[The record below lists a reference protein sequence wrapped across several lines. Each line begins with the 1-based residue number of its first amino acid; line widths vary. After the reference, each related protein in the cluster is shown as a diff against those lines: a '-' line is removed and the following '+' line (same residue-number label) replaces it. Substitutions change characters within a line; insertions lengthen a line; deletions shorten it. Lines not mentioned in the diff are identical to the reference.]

1 MIYEQMRVSSSP
13 SRGGALPIYQPK
25 GELHAPGSGVSAR
38 IDDSAARIAGAGGDA
53 EARALAGLGNAV
65 KGAVD
70 VGVKAYDDYQNTK
83 ATEAYNLFQKAMNEK
98 MYGENGIFIRQ
109 GEAAFDSTENM
120 ESALRD
126 TAEEVSRQLKLNEY
140 AREKLNRDIYGF
152 STRFMPKAME
162 YASEQRMKWADEQDR
177 ASLDLNLE
185 GLLNNADDRH
195 MRIMYLSTMEKT
207 YNQYAERNG
216 FSPAKK
222 ELGWKRVLSGAYS
235 SLADK
240 FITNGNLNAARELV
254 NEDTLW
260 LEGDQDR
267 IRAKI
272 KAEGERLEAK
282 AKQRQLELRAGL
294 AGRIEDAEA
303 AWRDGLEVQNPPTR
317 EEVAAAYGKD
327 APEVWERLEGL
338 QNLSED
344 IRGLRA
350 MSPAEQDSL
359 LAERRPEAGEGYA
372 AKSKIFSALTQAVE
386 RDRKARA
393 DDPAGYLASV
403 EPEVKAARQAMFR
416 NMTPDSV
423 NAYAVA
429 LKAAR
434 EARGMAGSGAAAF
447 LPESDA
453 KQIAARLE
461 DSPLPMEALQQLSAS
476 AGKYWPDMLRQFS
489 GKEGLSGAMRLAAS
503 GMDADAG
510 KKLLEAARDKDFA
523 KKAEE
528 VLGVNG
534 ATKTDFQNLVR
545 ESMADFNKTLLA
557 GGDGDMSARINQN
570 VERLAL
576 RYMMDGYETEEAVEK
591 AAGKVILDRYSLAG
605 PTGKQFR
612 VPRKF
617 NADRIGDG
625 AEASLLDAAM
635 PGKLL
640 LPDASLFGEDFT
652 DRTYAAWIRREGYWV
667 TNSDESGAVLF
678 VGGQAVRNTDG
689 SPVERTWDELEGKG
703 MEERNIMGL
712 SREYPW

>member
-1 MIYEQMRVSSSP
+1 MIRIQTYNSAPRRIQAGGINPGNQPALRTVSGREEDRTLAAMLQSGLKLTDIIVKEYVQNETTRVEQSLADMNAELAAERERYMRENQGQNALNAGEHFEQFAQSLRDKTLADGKFQGRFADIFMKQASGLGFNFTEQGRSYARQQRGAWYDSVKKSMVSEIMNLAAQDYDDP
-13 SRGGALPIYQPK
+13 DKIAYQLENYK
-25 GELHAPGSGVSAR
+25 FYLATIQHGLDNRGELNKVFQNVAETRVDGYLAHN
-38 IDDSAARIAGAGGDA
+38 RIADARDAFEESRDMLGD
-53 EARALAGLGNAV
+53 RANAV
-65 KGAVD
+65 KVRIDARAD
-70 VGVKAYDDYQNTK
+70 
-83 ATEAYNLFQKAMNEK
+83 
-98 MYGENGIFIRQ
+98 
-109 GEAAFDSTENM
+109 
-120 ESALRD
+120 AL
-126 TAEEVSRQLKLNEY
+126 Q
-140 AREKLNRDIYGF
+140 
-152 STRFMPKAME
+152 
-162 YASEQRMKWADEQDR
+162 
-177 ASLDLNLE
+177 
-185 GLLNNADDRH
+185 
-195 MRIMYLSTMEKT
+195 
-207 YNQYAERNG
+207 
-216 FSPAKK
+216 
-222 ELGWKRVLSGAYS
+222 
-235 SLADK
+235 
-240 FITNGNLNAARELV
+240 
-254 NEDTLW
+254 
-260 LEGDQDR
+260 
-267 IRAKI
+267 
-272 KAEGERLEAK
+272 AK

-416 NMTPDSV
+416 DMTPDSV

-434 EARGMAGSGAAAF
+434 EARGMAGSEAAAF

-453 KQIAARLE
+453 KQIAAKLE

-528 VLGVNG
+528 VLGING

>member
-1 MIYEQMRVSSSP
+1 MIRIQTYNSTPRRIQAGGINPGNQPTLRTVSGREEDRTLTAMLQSGLKLTDIIVKEYVQNETTRVEQSLADMNAELAAERERYMRENQGQNALNAGEHFEQFAQSLRDKTLADGKFQGRFADIFMKQASGLGFNFTEQGRSYARQQRGAWYDSVKKSMVSEIMNLAAQDYDDP
-13 SRGGALPIYQPK
+13 DKIAYQLENYK
-25 GELHAPGSGVSAR
+25 FYLDTIQHGLDNRGELNKVFQNVAETRVDGYLAHN
-38 IDDSAARIAGAGGDA
+38 RIADARDAFEESRDMLGD
-53 EARALAGLGNAV
+53 RANAV
-65 KGAVD
+65 KVRIDARAD
-70 VGVKAYDDYQNTK
+70 
-83 ATEAYNLFQKAMNEK
+83 
-98 MYGENGIFIRQ
+98 
-109 GEAAFDSTENM
+109 
-120 ESALRD
+120 AL
-126 TAEEVSRQLKLNEY
+126 Q
-140 AREKLNRDIYGF
+140 
-152 STRFMPKAME
+152 
-162 YASEQRMKWADEQDR
+162 
-177 ASLDLNLE
+177 
-185 GLLNNADDRH
+185 
-195 MRIMYLSTMEKT
+195 
-207 YNQYAERNG
+207 
-216 FSPAKK
+216 
-222 ELGWKRVLSGAYS
+222 
-235 SLADK
+235 
-240 FITNGNLNAARELV
+240 
-254 NEDTLW
+254 
-260 LEGDQDR
+260 
-267 IRAKI
+267 
-272 KAEGERLEAK
+272 AK

-359 LAERRPEAGEGYA
+359 LAERKPEAGEGYA
-372 AKSKIFSALTQAVE
+372 AKSKIFSALAQAVE

-434 EARGMAGSGAAAF
+434 EARGMAGSEAAAF

-557 GGDGDMSARINQN
+557 GGDGDMPARINQN

-640 LPDASLFGEDFT
+640 LPDASLFGETFT

>member
-1 MIYEQMRVSSSP
+1 MIRIQTYNSTPRRIQAGGINPGNQPTLRTVSGREEDRTLTAMLQSGLKLTDIIVKEYVQNETTRVEQSLADMNAELAAERERYMRENQGQNALNAGEHFEQFARSLRDKTLADGKFQGRFADIFMKQASGLGFNFTEQGRSYARQQRGAWYDSVKKSMVSEIMNLAAQDYDDP
-13 SRGGALPIYQPK
+13 DKIAYQLENYK
-25 GELHAPGSGVSAR
+25 SYLATIQHGLDNRGELNKVFQNVAETRVDGYLAHN
-38 IDDSAARIAGAGGDA
+38 RIADARDAFEESRDMLGD
-53 EARALAGLGNAV
+53 RANAV
-65 KGAVD
+65 KVRIDARAD
-70 VGVKAYDDYQNTK
+70 
-83 ATEAYNLFQKAMNEK
+83 
-98 MYGENGIFIRQ
+98 
-109 GEAAFDSTENM
+109 
-120 ESALRD
+120 AL
-126 TAEEVSRQLKLNEY
+126 Q
-140 AREKLNRDIYGF
+140 
-152 STRFMPKAME
+152 
-162 YASEQRMKWADEQDR
+162 
-177 ASLDLNLE
+177 
-185 GLLNNADDRH
+185 
-195 MRIMYLSTMEKT
+195 
-207 YNQYAERNG
+207 
-216 FSPAKK
+216 
-222 ELGWKRVLSGAYS
+222 
-235 SLADK
+235 
-240 FITNGNLNAARELV
+240 
-254 NEDTLW
+254 
-260 LEGDQDR
+260 
-267 IRAKI
+267 
-272 KAEGERLEAK
+272 AK

-359 LAERRPEAGEGYA
+359 LAERKPEAGEGYA
-372 AKSKIFSALTQAVE
+372 AKSKIFSALAQAVE

-434 EARGMAGSGAAAF
+434 EARGMAGSEAAAF

-557 GGDGDMSARINQN
+557 GGDGDMPARINQN

-640 LPDASLFGEDFT
+640 LPDASLFGETFT

>member
-1 MIYEQMRVSSSP
+1 MIRIQTYNSTPRRIQAGGINPGNQPALRTVSGRAEDRTLAAMLQSGLKLTDIIVKEYVQNETTRVEQSLADMNAELAAERERYMRENQGQNALNAGEHFEQFAQSLRDKTLADGKFQGRFADIFMKQASGLGFNFTEQGRSYARQQRGAWYDSVKKSMVSEIMNLAAQDYDDP
-13 SRGGALPIYQPK
+13 DKIAYQLENYK
-25 GELHAPGSGVSAR
+25 SYLATIQHGLDNRGELNKVFQNVAETRVDGYLAHN
-38 IDDSAARIAGAGGDA
+38 RIADARDAFEESREMLGD
-53 EARALAGLGNAV
+53 RANAV
-65 KGAVD
+65 KVRIDAHAD
-70 VGVKAYDDYQNTK
+70 
-83 ATEAYNLFQKAMNEK
+83 
-98 MYGENGIFIRQ
+98 
-109 GEAAFDSTENM
+109 
-120 ESALRD
+120 ALR
-126 TAEEVSRQLKLNEY
+126 
-140 AREKLNRDIYGF
+140 
-152 STRFMPKAME
+152 
-162 YASEQRMKWADEQDR
+162 
-177 ASLDLNLE
+177 
-185 GLLNNADDRH
+185 
-195 MRIMYLSTMEKT
+195 
-207 YNQYAERNG
+207 
-216 FSPAKK
+216 
-222 ELGWKRVLSGAYS
+222 
-235 SLADK
+235 
-240 FITNGNLNAARELV
+240 
-254 NEDTLW
+254 
-260 LEGDQDR
+260 
-267 IRAKI
+267 
-272 KAEGERLEAK
+272 AK

-303 AWRDGLEVQNPPTR
+303 AWRDGLEVENPPTR

-416 NMTPDSV
+416 DMTPDSV

-434 EARGMAGSGAAAF
+434 EARGMAGSEAAAF

-453 KQIAARLE
+453 KQIAAKLE

-528 VLGVNG
+528 VLGING

-591 AAGKVILDRYSLAG
+591 AAGKVILDRYSFAG

-612 VPRKF
+612 VPKKF

>member
-1 MIYEQMRVSSSP
+1 MIRIQTYNSAPRRIQAGGINPGNQPALRTVSGREEDRTLAAMLQSGLKLTDIIVKEYVQNETTRVEQSLADMNAELAAERERYMRENQGQNALNAGEHFEQFAQSLRDKTLADGKFQGRFADIFMKQASGLGFNFTEQGRSYARQQRGAWYDSVKKSMVSEIMNLAAQDYDDPDKIAYAIENYEFYLATIQHGLDNR
-13 SRGGALPIYQPK
+13 
-25 GELHAPGSGVSAR
+25 GELNKVFQNVAETRVDGYLAHN
-38 IDDSAARIAGAGGDA
+38 RIADARDAFEESREMLGD
-53 EARALAGLGNAV
+53 RANAV
-65 KGAVD
+65 KVRIDARAD
-70 VGVKAYDDYQNTK
+70 
-83 ATEAYNLFQKAMNEK
+83 
-98 MYGENGIFIRQ
+98 
-109 GEAAFDSTENM
+109 
-120 ESALRD
+120 AL
-126 TAEEVSRQLKLNEY
+126 Q
-140 AREKLNRDIYGF
+140 
-152 STRFMPKAME
+152 
-162 YASEQRMKWADEQDR
+162 
-177 ASLDLNLE
+177 
-185 GLLNNADDRH
+185 
-195 MRIMYLSTMEKT
+195 
-207 YNQYAERNG
+207 
-216 FSPAKK
+216 
-222 ELGWKRVLSGAYS
+222 
-235 SLADK
+235 
-240 FITNGNLNAARELV
+240 
-254 NEDTLW
+254 
-260 LEGDQDR
+260 
-267 IRAKI
+267 
-272 KAEGERLEAK
+272 AK

-416 NMTPDSV
+416 DMTPDSV

-434 EARGMAGSGAAAF
+434 EARGMAGSEAAAF

-453 KQIAARLE
+453 KQIAAKLE

-528 VLGVNG
+528 VLGING

>member
-1 MIYEQMRVSSSP
+1 MIRIQTYNSTPRRIQAGGINPGNQPTLRTVSGRAEDRTLAAMLQSGLKLTDIIVKEYVQNETTRVEQSLAAMNAELAVERERYMRENQGQNALNAGEHFEQFARNLRDKTLADGKFQGRFADIFMKQASGLGFNFTEQGRSYARQQRGAWYDSVKKSMVSEIMNLAAQDYDDPDKIAYAIENYEFYLATIQHGLDNR
-13 SRGGALPIYQPK
+13 
-25 GELHAPGSGVSAR
+25 GELNKVFQNVAETRVDGYLAHN
-38 IDDSAARIAGAGGDA
+38 RIADARDAFEESREMLGD
-53 EARALAGLGNAV
+53 RANAV
-65 KGAVD
+65 KVRIDAHAD
-70 VGVKAYDDYQNTK
+70 
-83 ATEAYNLFQKAMNEK
+83 
-98 MYGENGIFIRQ
+98 
-109 GEAAFDSTENM
+109 
-120 ESALRD
+120 AL
-126 TAEEVSRQLKLNEY
+126 Q
-140 AREKLNRDIYGF
+140 
-152 STRFMPKAME
+152 
-162 YASEQRMKWADEQDR
+162 
-177 ASLDLNLE
+177 
-185 GLLNNADDRH
+185 
-195 MRIMYLSTMEKT
+195 
-207 YNQYAERNG
+207 
-216 FSPAKK
+216 
-222 ELGWKRVLSGAYS
+222 
-235 SLADK
+235 
-240 FITNGNLNAARELV
+240 
-254 NEDTLW
+254 
-260 LEGDQDR
+260 
-267 IRAKI
+267 
-272 KAEGERLEAK
+272 AK

-416 NMTPDSV
+416 DMTPDSV

-434 EARGMAGSGAAAF
+434 EARGMAGSEAAAF

-453 KQIAARLE
+453 KQIAAKLE

-528 VLGVNG
+528 VLGING

-612 VPRKF
+612 VPKKF